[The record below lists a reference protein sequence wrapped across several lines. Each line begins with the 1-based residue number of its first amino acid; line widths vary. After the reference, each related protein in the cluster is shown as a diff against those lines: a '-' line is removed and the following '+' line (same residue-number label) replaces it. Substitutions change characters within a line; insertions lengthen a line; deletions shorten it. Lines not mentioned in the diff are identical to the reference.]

1 MLELDQTR
9 PFGTVVGHATAK
21 FEQDG
26 KLFDARGRSL
36 EREEPDAVKQRDM
49 VIETDAVE
57 SARLFLLNVLAGGPL
72 SKSVLYKVA
81 DENNQSWTDV
91 TKAATLLGITKF
103 TYNKATMWKLPE
115 DVGVL

>member
-1 MLELDQTR
+1 MLQLDQSR

-26 KLFDARGRSL
+26 TLFDARGSAL
-36 EREEPDAVKQRDM
+36 GREEPDVVKQQDM
-49 VIETDAVE
+49 VIETDAVD

-72 SKSVLYKVA
+72 SKSTLYKVA
-81 DENNQSWTDV
+81 DENNQSWNDV

-115 DVGVL
+115 EVGVL